1 MARRARCNRVQ
12 SAVTQQVNVIE
23 GRKVN
28 THAALLMVASGQ
40 LRFLGSNYDGR
51 VVMNH
56 IYFTAVPKGAGLAA
70 EMAMGD
76 GRGRVYI
83 VEPTGAFEDDPNVT
97 DKKFPGN
104 PTRSYRSREPL
115 RIVGELE
122 TWELF
127 DADYIRQLKERV
139 RVGMGE
145 IIN

>member
-1 MARRARCNRVQ
+1 MAVLDTGPYFHGTRADLRV
-12 SAVTQQVNVIE
+12 
-23 GRKVN
+23 GD
-28 THAALLMVASGQ
+28 LLTAGF
-40 LRFLGSNYDGR
+40 RSNYDER

-83 VEPTGAFEDDPNVT
+83 IEATGAFEDDPNVT

-127 DADYIRQLKERV
+127 DAEYIRQLKERV

>member
-1 MARRARCNRVQ
+1 MVFLQPGPYFHGTRADLRV
-12 SAVTQQVNVIE
+12 
-23 GRKVN
+23 GD
-28 THAALLMVASGQ
+28 LLTAG
-40 LRFLGSNYDGR
+40 FCSNYDER

-56 IYFTAVPKGAGLAA
+56 TYFTAWPKGAGLAA
-70 EMAMGD
+70 EMAKGD

-127 DADYIRQLKERV
+127 DAEYIRQLKERV

>member
-1 MARRARCNRVQ
+1 MAR
-12 SAVTQQVNVIE
+12 
-23 GRKVN
+23 
-28 THAALLMVASGQ
+28 
-40 LRFLGSNYDGR
+40 
-51 VVMNH
+51 
-56 IYFTAVPKGAGLAA
+56 
-70 EMAMGD
+70 GD

-83 VEPTGAFEDDPNVT
+83 VEPTGAYEDDPNVT

-122 TWELF
+122 TWEPF
-127 DADYIRQLKERV
+127 DPEYIRQLRERV